1 MCVARAARSTGA
13 LLSSRVLTRRKRR
26 AGDARVRGSGRHPR
40 GGPRGAPRAQSRR
53 RSSAQLRAAPARV
66 SAAVALTHA
75 WLQDPIEDIE
85 IITNELRLKDIE
97 LLEKVV
103 GELKKQIPRGL
114 KKEQKEELAS
124 AEKVLAWLQAGK
136 EVRNG
141 MDEWNLKDT
150 DFLNERQL
158 LSAKPVVYLVNLSPD
173 DYTRKKNKWLVK
185 IAEWVAAHGGGKI
198 IPFSGALES
207 QLVDMPEDERAAY
220 LTAHPGMESA
230 LPKIIKTGFSAI
242 QLIYFFTAGE
252 DEVKCWTLRR
262 GMKAPQAA
270 GTIHTDFEK
279 GFICAEVM
287 AFDELREAGSEA
299 AVKAKG
305 RYRQEGKMYVVIDG
319 DVILFKF
326 GRT

>member
-1 MCVARAARSTGA
+1 MRAFDDPDVIHVEDRVVRAPYTRAAQRSATQC
-13 LLSSRVLTRRKRR
+13 
-26 AGDARVRGSGRHPR
+26 ARMQ
-40 GGPRGAPRAQSRR
+40 AQC
-53 RSSAQLRAAPARV
+53 
-66 SAAVALTHA
+66 THA
-75 WLQDPIEDIE
+75 ACAVVCVRAQDPIEDIE
-85 IITNELRLKDIE
+85 IITNELRLKDID
-97 LLEKVV
+97 LVEKNVA
-103 GELKKQIPRGL
+103 ELKKQIPRGL

-136 EVRNG
+136 DVRNG
-141 MDEWNLKDT
+141 MEEWNLKDT
-150 DFLNERQL
+150 DYLNERQL
-158 LSAKPVVYLVNLSPD
+158 LSAKPVVYLINLSPA
-173 DYTRKKNKWLVK
+173 DYQRKKNKWLLK
-185 IAEWVAAHGGGKI
+185 ISEWVNAHGGGKL

-207 QLVDMPEDERAAY
+207 QLVDMPEDERAAF
-220 LTAHPGMESA
+220 LAANAGSESA
-230 LPKIIKTGFSAI
+230 LPKIIKTGFAAI

-252 DEVKCWTLRR
+252 DEVKCWTLRK

-287 AFDELREAGSEA
+287 GFEELREAGSEA

-305 RYRQEGKMYVVIDG
+305 RYRQEGKLYVVVDG

>member
-1 MCVARAARSTGA
+1 MVEKNVA
-13 LLSSRVLTRRKRR
+13 
-26 AGDARVRGSGRHPR
+26 
-40 GGPRGAPRAQSRR
+40 
-53 RSSAQLRAAPARV
+53 
-66 SAAVALTHA
+66 
-75 WLQDPIEDIE
+75 
-85 IITNELRLKDIE
+85 
-97 LLEKVV
+97 
-103 GELKKQIPRGL
+103 ELKKCIPRGL

-136 EVRNG
+136 EIRNG
-141 MDEWNLKDT
+141 MDEWNLKDV

-158 LSAKPVVYLVNLSPD
+158 LSSKPVVYLVNLSPA
-173 DYTRKKNKWLVK
+173 DYQRKKNKWLAK
-185 IAEWVAAHGGGKI
+185 IADWVAAHGGGKI

-207 QLVDMPEDERAAY
+207 QLVDMPDDERATFLA
-220 LTAHPGMESA
+220 ANAGSESA
-230 LPKIIKTGFSAI
+230 LPKIIKTGFAAI

-252 DEVKCWTLRR
+252 DEVKCWTLRK

-305 RYRQEGKMYVVIDG
+305 RYRQEGKGYVMIDG
-319 DVILFKF
+319 DVVLFKF